1 MFPQVEW
8 VLEQL
13 ASVADAQPADHPL
26 HRVDRDNSEVYETGA
41 TIDMATPIRTRTQAL
56 KQANFVGATLAS
68 RERSPI
74 GTEYDYDVSDVVRV
88 RVEGLHYT
96 EKGHIDSD
104 GSGGVAFWT
113 LVEDTQDAI
122 DTNATFP
129 SVPGY
134 SGSYTHLLVTN
145 DDPQLSGLAG
155 FYAYSYDVEL
165 NGYEDR

>member
-13 ASVADAQPADHPL
+13 ASVADAQPDAHPL
-26 HRVDRDNSEVYETGA
+26 RRVDRDNSEVYGTGETVDMGA
-41 TIDMATPIRTRTQAL
+41 PIRTRTRAL
-56 KQANFVGATLAS
+56 KRANFVGATLAS

-74 GTEYDYDVSDVVRV
+74 GTAYDYDVSDVVRV
-88 RVEGLHYT
+88 RLEGLHYT
-96 EKGHIDSD
+96 EKGHIDPD
-104 GSGGVAFWT
+104 GDAGVVFST
-113 LVEDTQDAI
+113 LVDDVQDVI
-122 DTNATFP
+122 DTDATFP

-134 SGSYTHLLVTN
+134 GGAYTHLLVTN

-155 FYAYSYDVEL
+155 FYAYSFDVEF